1 MNNKDVATLARV
13 TRDKLA
19 ARGYKPVTLK
29 DLRLHVEC
37 IMNAIHEFGQNEDER
52 RAYDPI
58 HATRYY
64 SDNGAAYCAAQTFI
78 FDWAPVAIAHRAA
91 AANRRALMIERGTW
105 TEAHELFYHANF

>member
-1 MNNKDVATLARV
+1 MNKKDIATLARV
-13 TRDKLA
+13 TRDELA
-19 ARGYKPVTLK
+19 ARGYAPVTLK
-29 DLRLHVEC
+29 DLRLHIEC

-78 FDWAPVAIAHRAA
+78 FDWAPIAIAHKAA
-91 AANRRALMIERGTW
+91 AANRRALMMKRGTW
-105 TEAHELFYHANF
+105 TEQHERFYRVNF